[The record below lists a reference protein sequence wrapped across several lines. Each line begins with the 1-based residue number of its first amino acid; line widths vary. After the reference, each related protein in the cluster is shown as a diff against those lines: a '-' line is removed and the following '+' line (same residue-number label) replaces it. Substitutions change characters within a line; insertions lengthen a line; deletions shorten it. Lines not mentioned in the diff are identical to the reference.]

1 MIRPSALHS
10 IHGGMMNFLLNLAG
24 VFDRIARSVGKA
36 AGWIILPLIFVIIFD
51 VVTRKVDFIRLYF
64 SDFSIN
70 YGYSVSTM
78 LQDLE
83 WHLHGVLLLLT
94 FGFGYL
100 MNAHVRV
107 DIFRENLSRKGQAWL
122 EFLGLV
128 LMALP
133 FMLLMLYYTGRFV
146 TISFLQGEGSESLTG
161 IPWRY
166 VVKSF
171 MFIGFLVV
179 TMATIATL
187 VRVAA
192 YLFGTPDQRHS
203 AHQSLAIFAHEDPMS
218 KALEEARA
226 ATERAAHDIRHEMR
240 ATVKQERQDRRDSEQ
255 NGGR

>member
-1 MIRPSALHS
+1 MGALLH
-10 IHGGMMNFLLNLAG
+10 LAS
-24 VFDRIARSVGKA
+24 VFDRIARSVGKL

-70 YGYSVSTM
+70 YGYSISTI

-107 DIFRENLSRKGQAWL
+107 DILRENLSRKGQAWTEL
-122 EFLGLV
+122 LGLS

-133 FMLLMLYYTGRFV
+133 FLLLMLYYTGRFV
-146 TISFLQGEGSESLTG
+146 IISFGQGEGSESLTG

-171 MFIGFLVV
+171 MFIGFVIV

-192 YLFGTPDQRHS
+192 YLFGTPDQRHC
-203 AHQSLAIFAHEDPMS
+203 AHQSLAIFAHEDPAS

-226 ATERAAHDIRHEMR
+226 ATERAAHEVRHEMR
-240 ATVKQERQDRRDSEQ
+240 ATARQERQERRDAKR
-255 NGGR
+255 NGER

>member
-1 MIRPSALHS
+1 
-10 IHGGMMNFLLNLAG
+10 
-24 VFDRIARSVGKA
+24 
-36 AGWIILPLIFVIIFD
+36 
-51 VVTRKVDFIRLYF
+51 
-64 SDFSIN
+64 
-70 YGYSVSTM
+70 M

-133 FMLLMLYYTGRFV
+133 FLLLMLYYTGRFV
-146 TISFLQGEGSESLTG
+146 IISFGQGEGSESMTG

-171 MFIGFLVV
+171 MFIGFLIV

-187 VRVAA
+187 IRVTA

-203 AHQSLAIFAHEDPMS
+203 AHQSLAIFAHEDPAS

-226 ATERAAHDIRHEMR
+226 ATERAAHEVRHEMR
-240 ATVKQERQDRRDSEQ
+240 ATARQERQERRDAKR
-255 NGGR
+255 NGER

>member
-1 MIRPSALHS
+1 MGA
-10 IHGGMMNFLLNLAG
+10 LLNLAS
-24 VFDRIARSVGKA
+24 VFDRIARTVGKL

-133 FMLLMLYYTGRFV
+133 FLLLMLYYTGRFAI
-146 TISFLQGEGSESLTG
+146 ISFGQGEGSESMTG

-171 MFIGFLVV
+171 MFIGFLIV

-187 VRVAA
+187 IRVTA

-203 AHQSLAIFAHEDPMS
+203 AHQSLAIFAHEDPAS

-226 ATERAAHDIRHEMR
+226 ATERAAHEVRHAMR
-240 ATVKQERQDRRDSEQ
+240 ATARQERQERRDAKR
-255 NGGR
+255 NGER

>member
-1 MIRPSALHS
+1 MGA
-10 IHGGMMNFLLNLAG
+10 LLNLAS
-24 VFDRIARSVGKA
+24 VFDRIARTVGKL

-133 FMLLMLYYTGRFV
+133 FLLLMLYYTGRNPVALCRQEFHV
-146 TISFLQGEGSESLTG
+146 YRVPDRHDGDHRDADTGDGLSVRNTGPEAQRPPVPGHLRPRGSRLEGAGRGEGGNRT
-161 IPWRY
+161 R
-166 VVKSF
+166 
-171 MFIGFLVV
+171 
-179 TMATIATL
+179 
-187 VRVAA
+187 
-192 YLFGTPDQRHS
+192 
-203 AHQSLAIFAHEDPMS
+203 
-218 KALEEARA
+218 RA
-226 ATERAAHDIRHEMR
+226 
-240 ATVKQERQDRRDSEQ
+240 
-255 NGGR
+255 

>member
-1 MIRPSALHS
+1 MGA
-10 IHGGMMNFLLNLAG
+10 LLNLAS
-24 VFDRIARSVGKA
+24 VFDRIARNVGKL

-70 YGYSVSTM
+70 YGYSISTM

-83 WHLHGVLLLLT
+83 WHLHGVLLLMT

-107 DIFRENLSRKGQAWL
+107 DIFRENLSRVGQAWL

-128 LMALP
+128 FMALP
-133 FMLLMLYYTGRFV
+133 FLLLMLYYTGRFV
-146 TISFLQGEGSESLTG
+146 IISIGQGEGSESMTG

-166 VVKSF
+166 VIKSF
-171 MFIGFLVV
+171 FFFGLVIV

-187 VRVAA
+187 ARVAT
-192 YLFGTPDQRHS
+192 YLFGTPDERHR
-203 AHQSLAIFAHEDPMS
+203 AHQDLAIFAHEDPAS

-226 ATERAAHDIRHEMR
+226 ATERAAHDIRFEMR
-240 ATVKQERQDRRDSEQ
+240 ATAKQERQDRRDAAREQ
-255 NGGR
+255 DGER